1 MSDDA
6 SAADGGRRL
15 LTSDT
20 LLLAVVLL
28 VGVAGSGIARRFLG
42 EMGYDTIG
50 MVVYVLGYGGMVVLV
65 WWGWLRPL
73 DITGPVDR
81 D

>member
-15 LTSDT
+15 LTSGT
-20 LLLAVVLL
+20 LLFAVVLL
-28 VGVAGSGIARRFLG
+28 VGVAGSGLARRFLG

>member
-1 MSDDA
+1 
-6 SAADGGRRL
+6 
-15 LTSDT
+15 
-20 LLLAVVLL
+20 L

-42 EMGYDTIG
+42 ELGYDTLG